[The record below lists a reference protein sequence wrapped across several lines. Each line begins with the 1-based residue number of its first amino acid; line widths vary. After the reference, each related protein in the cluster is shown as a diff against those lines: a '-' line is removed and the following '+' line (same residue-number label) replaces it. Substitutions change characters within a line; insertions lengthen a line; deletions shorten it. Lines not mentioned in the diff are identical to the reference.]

1 MAKFKKAAL
10 VCVLAAVAAVSLMF
24 VGCSSGGAEIDG
36 TYHYSS
42 VNPVTIEQGRLIR
55 TTQESMTIFTDNTF
69 AAGCVND
76 TLYSSDGTS
85 YNPTY
90 FAFCNIYG
98 TYEVVNEDDIL
109 NERTIKI
116 TDITMVVTEAGSF
129 AQESFTAEQNETVD
143 STLVGKEILLTS
155 DYEIADGLGALSI
168 RNAFGE

>member
-10 VCVLAAVAAVSLMF
+10 CTVLAAVAAVSLMF

-36 TYHYSS
+36 IYHYSS

-90 FAFCNIYG
+90 FGFYNMYG
-98 TYEVVNEDDIL
+98 TYEVVSEDTTL

-116 TDITMVVTEAGSF
+116 TDVT
-129 AQESFTAEQNETVD
+129 
-143 STLVGKEILLTS
+143 TLVTADGEFTKEEFPDAVNEALNNSVIGIDMILTA
-155 DYEIADGLGALSI
+155 DYELTVNLFDPYVLLG
-168 RNAFGE
+168 FGE